1 MESIYYVTTFLCH
14 RQCPHCYEERFH
26 PYYGEEQERVVE
38 QSRSQYRQIIENFP
52 DEMTWLDL
60 NDCDPVT
67 GTPRKKIGRVI
78 LAGGE
83 VLHDAVR
90 ESILYP
96 ALDLLHQKYGGAVKL
111 IVQTTGDL
119 LTEKIL
125 DQLLDHHT
133 WQISVSGIDQYHQ
146 GMETPEARQRQVDKL
161 TRLFESRGLVREE
174 LSLQNKRPAHSDAR
188 QYTIFGATEDQWIG
202 PLWPRGRARLNQ
214 LSKATLRDNFCNRWS
229 GALNFLQ
236 YNLNGSEVS
245 VDPDG
250 NVYPCC
256 LKTKAPIG
264 NLLEEKLESILDRL
278 IGNPVYEALSMGHP
292 ERMGIALGWS
302 VEKFI
307 EASTVRLAD
316 GRAYQNL
323 CLGCDKF
330 HEEVL
335 IPLIPL
341 KPASLNG
348 LSRKPQPISAPSVLE
363 KVTESHQS

>member
-14 RQCPHCYEERFH
+14 RNCPHCYEERFH
-26 PYYGEEQERVVE
+26 PYHGEEKRQVVE

-60 NDCDPVT
+60 NDCDPAS

-78 LAGGE
+78 LSGGE
-83 VLHDAVR
+83 VLHEAVR
-90 ESILYP
+90 ESVLYP
-96 ALDLLHQKYGGAVKL
+96 ALKLLHQKYRGEVKL

-125 DQLLDHHT
+125 DQLLDHQI

-146 GMETPEARQRQVDKL
+146 GMESPDARQRQVDNL

-174 LSLQNKRPAHSDAR
+174 LSLQKKRPTHSEAR

-202 PLWPRGRARLNQ
+202 PLWPRGRARLHQ
-214 LSKATLRDNFCNRWS
+214 LSKATLSDNFCNRWS

-236 YNLNGSEVS
+236 YKLSGSEVS

-292 ERMGIALGWS
+292 ERMGIAHGWS

-307 EASTVRLAD
+307 EASTVTLGN
-316 GRAYQNL
+316 GRTYQNL

-330 HEEVL
+330 HEDVL
-335 IPLIPL
+335 IP
-341 KPASLNG
+341 AG
-348 LSRKPQPISAPSVLE
+348 QTQPD
-363 KVTESHQS
+363 